1 MKIYTRTGDDG
12 ETSLFDGTRV
22 SKSDPRVA
30 AYGDVD
36 EISAVLGIARTHL
49 RDRDVVNILDAIQ
62 RDLLALGAR
71 LADPRAKIAKRVT
84 KVELGDVDVERLE
97 AWIDQFTADLPPL
110 RSFIVAGGAQAGANL
125 HLARAICRRA
135 ERRVV
140 ALGPEAVEAPLLT
153 YLNRLSDLLF
163 VLARV
168 ANHREGMA
176 EVEW

>member
-36 EISAVLGIARTHL
+36 ELSAVLGIARAQL
-49 RDRDVVNILDAIQ
+49 RDRDVVNMLDAIQ

-71 LADPRAKIAKRVT
+71 LADPRAQITERVT
-84 KVELGDVDVERLE
+84 KVELGDADVQRLE
-97 AWIDQFTADLPPL
+97 AWIDQFTDDLPPL
-110 RSFIVAGGAQAGANL
+110 RSFIVTGGSEAGASL
-125 HLARAICRRA
+125 HLARAIARRA

-140 ALGPEAVEAPLLT
+140 ALGPETVEAPLLR

-168 ANHREGMA
+168 ANHRAGLA